1 LAQVA
6 LIQTTRGCPT
16 LYSCGA
22 VALFTMAP
30 NFKSQSGSDDES
42 QRAQK
47 CDYLF
52 RCSYCIKLIAEDSA
66 VYMRQDHSYCSIE
79 CRDKGLSRL
88 FTQLKETQLQ
98 EAMKAS
104 TGSLASL
111 VRAASD
117 SSIASRG
124 TGSDCAEVQKSGLL
138 MRFGQAVLDVVLH
151 RVASRSWGAQ
161 VLRTASS
168 GMLWGKEFTK
178 EYSSAAMLFDYLPEL
193 DRYLSDGKLNALMS
207 GAKLNKSFCCLSTSD
222 SLCGL
227 VECN

>member
-1 LAQVA
+1 
-6 LIQTTRGCPT
+6 
-16 LYSCGA
+16 
-22 VALFTMAP
+22 MAP
-30 NFKSQSGSDDES
+30 SNFKSQSGSDDEG
-42 QRAQK
+42 QRPQK

-98 EAMKAS
+98 EALKQS
-104 TGSLASL
+104 SGSLAASL
-111 VRAASD
+111 DRVRSD
-117 SSIASRG
+117 SSIASRR
-124 TGSDCAEVQKSGLL
+124 TGSEYVEVQKTGLL
-138 MRFGQAVLDVVLH
+138 MRFGQAVLDVVLQ

-178 EYSSAAMLFDYLPEL
+178 EYSSAAKLFDYLPEL
-193 DRYLSDGKLNALMS
+193 DRYLSDGKLNERYFD
-207 GAKLNKSFCCLSTSD
+207 GAKLNKSFCCMSTSD